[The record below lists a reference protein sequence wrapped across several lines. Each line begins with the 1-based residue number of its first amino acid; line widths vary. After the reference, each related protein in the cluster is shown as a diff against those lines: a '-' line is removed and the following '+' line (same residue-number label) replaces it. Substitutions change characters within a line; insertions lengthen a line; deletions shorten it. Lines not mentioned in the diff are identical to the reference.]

1 MRTGTS
7 ATLLWFIT
15 LSCIVRCS
23 SLVSLSTPV
32 AETAANATKVATE
45 VLSAKEGRNAGD
57 AKHVGSVKTQT
68 KGPERKRQ
76 FLERFAEAKGSIEV
90 PNAEVAE
97 THLDEQAAWNGPY
110 TSEGVGLVGSLAAS
124 LDQCKARCMAETS
137 CHVVHYSEN
146 DTHDGYNCFLFDSQ
160 ADTVAQYKTFRIYR
174 IKHEAQV
181 LITRPQRPLPKT
193 AVWQLWV
200 SARFYVFLILAVAF
214 VISLRQNAVS
224 LLCQGADH
232 LLCFENAVPEVISV

>member
-45 VLSAKEGRNAGD
+45 VLPAQEGRSAGD

-97 THLDEQAAWNGPY
+97 THLDEQAAWTGPY

-137 CHVVHYSEN
+137 CHVVS
-146 DTHDGYNCFLFDSQ
+146 FL
-160 ADTVAQYKTFRIYR
+160 TVKQTLSPSTGHFESTELSMR
-174 IKHEAQV
+174 H
-181 LITRPQRPLPKT
+181 
-193 AVWQLWV
+193 
-200 SARFYVFLILAVAF
+200 RFSSPGLSDPCRKRLSGSSG
-214 VISLRQNAVS
+214 SLRAFTFS
-224 LLCQGADH
+224 
-232 LLCFENAVPEVISV
+232 